1 MYFIKNPKVLKK
13 IYPSLIWDIQV
24 DDKSIYLTFDD
35 GPVPEATP
43 YVLDVLDHFKA
54 KATFFCIGDNVRKHP
69 HIYNDI
75 IARGH
80 SIGNHTFN
88 HLNGWSTPTSEYIEN
103 IDECSKYTG
112 DLLFRPPY
120 GRISPSQIKAFK
132 ENYPDSKIIMW
143 DVLSADFDINIDAE
157 KCYQNVIK
165 NASPGSIVVF
175 HDSIK
180 AMPRLKDAL
189 PRALENLSAR
199 GFLFR
204 SIK

>member
-43 YVLDVLDHFKA
+43 YVLDVLDQYNA

-69 HIYNDI
+69 KIFEDI
-75 IARGH
+75 LSRGH

-88 HLNGWSTPTSEYIEN
+88 HLNGWSTETDKYIEN

-143 DVLSADFDINIDAE
+143 DVLSADFDLKIDAE

-165 NASPGSIVVF
+165 NTVPGSIVVF

-180 AMPRLKDAL
+180 AMPRLRDAL
-189 PRALENLSAR
+189 PRVLDNLKER
-199 GFLFR
+199 GYIFR
-204 SIK
+204 SIE